1 MSLFKK
7 LFGGKSSKEEVLSAK
22 TVELVQT
29 SFQKVIPIA
38 DTAVDIF
45 YTKLFELDPALKAIF
60 PQDEEVM
67 KGQKNK
73 LRDMLVAAVNGLS
86 DIESLI
92 PVLQGLGKRHV
103 DYKVEA
109 SHYDTVGAA
118 LLGALEAGLGDDFTP
133 EVKGAWADTYG
144 VMASVMKEAAY

>member
-1 MSLFKK
+1 MFLKK
-7 LFGGKSSKEEVLSAK
+7 LFGGKSKDDSPLSAE
-22 TVELVQT
+22 TVSLVQE
-29 SFQKVIPIA
+29 SFKKVIPIA

-45 YTKLFELDPALKAIF
+45 YTKLFEIDPKLKAIF
-60 PQDEEVM
+60 PDNEEAM

-86 DIESLI
+86 DIDALI

-103 DYKVEA
+103 DYKVEPG
-109 SHYDTVGAA
+109 HYDSVGAA

-133 EVKGAWADTYG
+133 KVKAAWTDTYG